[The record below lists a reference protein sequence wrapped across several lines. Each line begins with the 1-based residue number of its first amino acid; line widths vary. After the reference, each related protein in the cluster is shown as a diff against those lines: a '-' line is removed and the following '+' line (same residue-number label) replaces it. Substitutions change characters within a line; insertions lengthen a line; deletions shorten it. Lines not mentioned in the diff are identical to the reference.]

1 MFLSLSMD
9 IWLLE
14 AVDEIQ
20 DALLNCTKVSL
31 FSVVLLIE
39 ESKKYVIKTD

>member
-1 MFLSLSMD
+1 MFLSLSMG

-20 DALLNCTKVSL
+20 DAHLNCTKVSL
-31 FSVVLLIE
+31 LSVVLFIE

>member
-14 AVDEIQ
+14 AVYEIQ
-20 DALLNCTKVSL
+20 DALLNCSKVSWL
-31 FSVVLLIE
+31 SVVLFIE
-39 ESKKYVIKTD
+39 ESNKYVIKTD

>member
-14 AVDEIQ
+14 AVDQIQ

-31 FSVVLLIE
+31 LSVVLFIE